1 MILYCDGPKIDA
13 MMIHAMGE
21 FMHEK
26 KAADKALNFEGG
38 GIGSTVCII
47 ASMLTQAKYIEQ
59 NTTILNEERNKN
71 Q

>member
-1 MILYCDGPKIDA
+1 MILHCDCPKIDA

-26 KAADKALNFEGG
+26 KAADKALDSEGG
-38 GIGSTVCII
+38 DMQFSVSII
-47 ASMLTQAKYIEQ
+47 ASMLTQSKHIEQ

>member
-1 MILYCDGPKIDA
+1 LHCDGPKIDA
-13 MMIHAMGE
+13 MRIHAIGE

-38 GIGSTVCII
+38 DIRFSVFII
-47 ASMLTQAKYIEQ
+47 ASMLTQAKHIEQ

>member
-1 MILYCDGPKIDA
+1 MILHCDCPKIDA

-26 KAADKALNFEGG
+26 KAADKALDFEGG
-38 GIGSTVCII
+38 DMQFSVSII
-47 ASMLTQAKYIEQ
+47 ASMLTQAKHIEQ

>member
-1 MILYCDGPKIDA
+1 MILHCDCPKIDA

-26 KAADKALNFEGG
+26 KAADKALDSEGG
-38 GIGSTVCII
+38 DIRFTMCII
-47 ASMLTQAKYIEQ
+47 ASMLTQSKYIEQ

>member
-13 MMIHAMGE
+13 MVIHAMGE

-26 KAADKALNFEGG
+26 KAADKAVYFEGG
-38 GIGSTVCII
+38 DIRFTVCII

-59 NTTILNEERNKN
+59 NTTTLNKERNKN

>member
-1 MILYCDGPKIDA
+1 MILHCDCPKIDA

-26 KAADKALNFEGG
+26 KAADKALDIEGG
-38 GIGSTVCII
+38 DMQFSVSII
-47 ASMLTQAKYIEQ
+47 ASMLTQAKHIEQ
-59 NTTILNEERNKN
+59 NTTVLNEERNKN

>member
-1 MILYCDGPKIDA
+1 MILHCDCPKIDA

-26 KAADKALNFEGG
+26 KAANKVQYFEGG
-38 GIGSTVCII
+38 DIRFTVCII
-47 ASMLTQAKYIEQ
+47 ASMLTHAKHIEQ
-59 NTTILNEERNKN
+59 NTTILNKERNKN

>member
-1 MILYCDGPKIDA
+1 
-13 MMIHAMGE
+13 MGE

-26 KAADKALNFEGG
+26 KAADKALDFEGG
-38 GIGSTVCII
+38 DIRSTVCII

>member
-1 MILYCDGPKIDA
+1 MK
-13 MMIHAMGE
+13 
-21 FMHEK
+21 K
-26 KAADKALNFEGG
+26 KAADKALDSEGG
-38 GIGSTVCII
+38 DIRFTMCII